1 MKVRTLAVCL
11 LLAAACSAKEHD
23 YQTATIVRVDSSAC
37 GTQEKTS
44 KSLAPELVGTDG
56 RQKKTPE
63 LVCQDYVLQSFH
75 VIFRIRRNED
85 KHPALLP
92 IGETAQFR
100 IAKGKL
106 VVRVPEL
113 DRKERE
119 YDVISIAPLENERPI
134 TASK

>member
-11 LLAAACSAKEHD
+11 LFASACSAKEHD

-37 GTQEKTS
+37 GTQEKAS
-44 KSLAPELVGTDG
+44 KSLAPELV
-56 RQKKTPE
+56 
-63 LVCQDYVLQSFH
+63 CQEYVLQSFH

-85 KHPALLP
+85 RHPALLP